1 MNKQCK
7 SLLILTL
14 VAYIITVVVLVFNVN
29 DTVIVGGTTISSYA
43 DNLIMWIIVYA
54 LIFGGIAACIGLA
67 YTSDEKSEEL
77 GLDCEAFR
85 QF

>member
-14 VAYIITVVVLVFNVN
+14 AAYVITIVVLVFNVK
-29 DTVIVGGTTISSYA
+29 GTMISSYA
-43 DNLIMWIIVYA
+43 DNLIMWIIVYG
-54 LIFGGIAACIGLA
+54 LLFGTIAACIGLA
-67 YTSDEKSEEL
+67 YTSDKKSEEL